1 MFHEILDLYFRQH
14 DSRQIIYHQIASF
27 NYFLEY
33 DIPEAIMRCC
43 PIRVVGSPDLTLT
56 GTTRAAAGTAGT
68 AIRVTVEGNE
78 EAIALAAAT
87 AAASTAADKIPR
99 EVEVIVQFQN
109 VSIRKPTIFENNGAV
124 TPMYPNDARLRN
136 LTYAAPIYVDLHI
149 TTTLKD
155 KNKGIEETKVRLLP
169 NIHVGK
175 IPVMVNSK
183 FCQLSENPEKT
194 PKEQGECSA
203 DMGGYFIVQGSEKV
217 IISQERMAENRLFVF
232 RNNKVKNREAEVIE
246 CKSIGP
252 DNEGAPKT
260 IGVKILLNPKN
271 PTNPETIRVTLP
283 RIKTE
288 VPLFIMMRALGVERD
303 DDIVQM
309 ITGTKESPY
318 DMILQECIIDAEDC
332 RTKDQALEYLARYI
346 GSGSSI
352 RESLA
357 AYSLPYVK
365 PNKALVVQEIL
376 AEELFPHIGGIQ
388 VLREKA
394 FFLAAM
400 TLKSLQ
406 CYFDQ
411 IISDDRDGY
420 PNKKVESPGNLLG
433 NLFRYY
439 FSTRCIKEM
448 KSAITTE
455 IHNGAWKTTGH
466 IEEIINPNN
475 VYKILKSTTVDI
487 GLKSSLATGN
497 FNCGKM
503 GIKTGISQVLNRLT
517 YLSGISHLRRCSTPI
532 EKTGKLIPPRKCHNS
547 QWGYVCPSETP
558 EGHSVGVVKNFAS
571 TAHPTLPM
579 SAEPVLQYLYDVLNM
594 KPLSDCGFK
603 DTFYGIRVFVNGAF
617 AGMLHSEPGTSV
629 LRKIGMLRNAK
640 RAGRIN
646 IFTSIVVNNPKG
658 NQQFAEIWVNTEGGR
673 VVRPVLVAAAL
684 RDLLEHPE
692 VKAPWYTCKEWNEFL
707 QFKTPAGHNLVEYID
722 PSETEN
728 FYIAM
733 YPDNLKEKTE
743 PFTHCEIH
751 PSILYGTMASNIP
764 FPDHNQSP
772 RNAYQAAMGKQAMG
786 IYALNFRDRMD
797 TMANLLCYLN
807 VPLVSPYMSRY
818 YKAQDMP
825 SGYNIVVA
833 IATYGGYNQEDS
845 IMINRASL
853 DRGLFRSIFY
863 RTYKDEEKK
872 NQASGEEERFCQPDG
887 VLTKHM
893 KLANYS
899 KLGTD
904 GFVPE
909 NVYVNSDDVLIG
921 KVAPIR
927 LRAPDGAALAGVGH
941 ATLQAMSGAAAAA
954 AVEAAGGKRYKD
966 VSKLLR
972 NNETGFVDKIYRGR
986 NGEGYSF
993 VKIRVRSERIPTIG
1007 DKFSSRHG
1015 QKGTVGLIL
1024 NPWDMPRTK
1033 NGMIPDIIINPHCI
1047 PSRMTIAQLM
1057 EMLLGKVC
1065 SQNGVL
1071 GDGTPFNEL
1080 SPERIAEEL
1089 LNSGMEP
1096 YGNELLYSGYTGKQM
1111 SCNIFMAPCFYQ
1123 RLKHMVDD
1131 KIHCLTEDHDVL
1143 TQNGWKPIA
1152 EVVMEDKVATMQEG
1166 QLVYEHPINT
1176 LEFDYEG
1183 PMYNLRSQQVDLTV
1197 TPNHRMWVATPHTRA
1212 KVWKYDFH
1220 EAMDIAGKHVKYQKN
1235 TQWLA
1240 QDYQFILG
1248 QKELPN
1254 MDAFLIVL
1262 GIWYAEGWANNR
1274 SVCFAANKPRVQEAL
1289 STALQTLGWT
1299 WRFDEKSQKLEILHS
1314 ALKEYL
1320 VPFSTGATKKA
1331 LPEWVFRLSAD
1342 QSQTLLMGLLL
1353 GDGHTTASNSEI
1365 YTTSSLTLAN
1375 QIQQLCLHA
1384 GWSANKILH
1393 TSAGTPYEIGVHSGM
1408 TTADLWSLRIIKAKN
1423 NPAVN
1428 HGHHKEQMGQ
1438 SETWSEFEG
1447 KVYCLEVPGGL
1458 FYVRKNG
1465 KPVWTGN
1472 SRASG
1477 PLVMLTRQPAEG
1489 RARDGGLRFGEMERD
1504 VMIAHGASEF
1514 LKERMLEVS
1523 DNFEAFLCRKCGLL
1537 GTVNQE
1543 QNIYICHACQEP
1555 TGFARLRLP
1564 YAYKLFLQELE
1575 SMNISSRLIP
1585 DRLLNSF
1592 PEGEE
1597 RIDKV

>member
-1 MFHEILDLYFRQH
+1 MFHSVLDLYFGQH
-14 DSRQIIYHQIASF
+14 DNRQIIYHQISSF

-33 DIPEAIMRCC
+33 DIPEAITRCS
-43 PIRVVGSPDLTLT
+43 PIRIVGSPDLTLT

-78 EAIALAAAT
+78 EAIAAAAAAAAT
-87 AAASTAADKIPR
+87 ATAPR

-136 LTYAAPIYVDLHI
+136 LTYAAPIYVDLNI

-155 KNKGIEETKVRLLP
+155 KVKGIEETKVRLLP
-169 NIHVGK
+169 NIHIGK
-175 IPVMVNSK
+175 IPVMVGSK
-183 FCQLSENPEKT
+183 FCQLTENPEKT

-217 IISQERMAENRLFVF
+217 IITQERMAENRLFVF

-283 RIKTE
+283 RIKAE
-288 VPLFIMMRALGVERD
+288 VPLFVMMRALGIETD
-303 DDIVQM
+303 KEIVQM
-309 ITGTKESPY
+309 ITGSVESPY
-318 DMILQECIIDAEDC
+318 DMILQECIVDADEI
-332 RTKDQALEYLARYI
+332 RTKDQALEWLSRHI

-357 AYSLPYVK
+357 ACSLAYVK
-365 PNKALVVQEIL
+365 PNKALTVQEIL

-388 VLREKA
+388 VLKEKA

-400 TLKSLQ
+400 SLKVLQ
-406 CYFDQ
+406 VYYEQ
-411 IISDDRDGY
+411 IGSDDRDGY
-420 PNKKVESPGNLLG
+420 PNKKVETPGNLLG

-439 FSTRCIKEM
+439 FATRAVKEM

-455 IHNGAWKTTGH
+455 IHNGAWKTTGR

-571 TAHPTLPM
+571 TAQPTLPM
-579 SAEPVLQYLYDVLNM
+579 SAEPVAQFLYDTLNM
-594 KPLSDCGFK
+594 KPLAECDFI
-603 DTFYGIRVFVNGAF
+603 DTFRGARIFINGAWT
-617 AGMLHSEPGTSV
+617 GMLHDAV
-629 LRKIGMLRNAK
+629 LKKFIVLRNAK
-640 RAGRIN
+640 RSGRIN
-646 IFTSIVVNNPKG
+646 IFTSIVINNPRG
-658 NQQFAEIWVNTEGGR
+658 GVNFAEVWINTEGGR
-673 VVRPVLVAAAL
+673 LVRPVFIAAAYREIMTL
-684 RDLLEHPE
+684 PE
-692 VKAPWYTCKEWNEFL
+692 EKAPWRSCKEWNQFL
-707 QFKTPAGHNLVEYID
+707 KWQSPLGNNLIEYID
-722 PSETEN
+722 PSESEN

-733 YPDNLKEKTE
+733 TPDDLKKDE
-743 PFTHCEIH
+743 PYTHCEIH

-845 IMINRASL
+845 IMINKAAL

-872 NQASGEEERFCQPDG
+872 NQASGEEERFCNPDPT
-887 VLTKHM
+887 LTKHM
-893 KLANYS
+893 KLANYT
-899 KLGTD
+899 KLSED
-904 GFVPE
+904 GFVAE

-993 VKIRVRSERIPTIG
+993 VKIRVRSERVPTIG

-1033 NGMIPDIIINPHCI
+1033 DGLVPDIIINPHCI

-1065 SQNGVL
+1065 SKNGIL
-1071 GDGTPFNEL
+1071 GDGTPFNQL
-1080 SPERIAEEL
+1080 SPEMIAEKL
-1089 LNSGMEP
+1089 LDSGMEP

-1131 KIHCLTEDHDVL
+1131 KIH
-1143 TQNGWKPIA
+1143 
-1152 EVVMEDKVATMQEG
+1152 
-1166 QLVYEHPINT
+1166 
-1176 LEFDYEG
+1176 
-1183 PMYNLRSQQVDLTV
+1183 
-1197 TPNHRMWVATPHTRA
+1197 
-1212 KVWKYDFH
+1212 
-1220 EAMDIAGKHVKYQKN
+1220 
-1235 TQWLA
+1235 
-1240 QDYQFILG
+1240 
-1248 QKELPN
+1248 
-1254 MDAFLIVL
+1254 
-1262 GIWYAEGWANNR
+1262 
-1274 SVCFAANKPRVQEAL
+1274 
-1289 STALQTLGWT
+1289 
-1299 WRFDEKSQKLEILHS
+1299 
-1314 ALKEYL
+1314 
-1320 VPFSTGATKKA
+1320 
-1331 LPEWVFRLSAD
+1331 
-1342 QSQTLLMGLLL
+1342 
-1353 GDGHTTASNSEI
+1353 
-1365 YTTSSLTLAN
+1365 
-1375 QIQQLCLHA
+1375 
-1384 GWSANKILH
+1384 
-1393 TSAGTPYEIGVHSGM
+1393 
-1408 TTADLWSLRIIKAKN
+1408 
-1423 NPAVN
+1423 
-1428 HGHHKEQMGQ
+1428 
-1438 SETWSEFEG
+1438 
-1447 KVYCLEVPGGL
+1447 
-1458 FYVRKNG
+1458 
-1465 KPVWTGN
+1465 

-1504 VMIAHGASEF
+1504 CMIAHGASEF

-1523 DNFEAFLCRKCGLL
+1523 DNFEAHLCRKCGLL
-1537 GTVNQE
+1537 GTVNEE

-1555 TGFARLRLP
+1555 TGFAKLRVP

-1592 PEGEE
+1592 TETEE
-1597 RIDKV
+1597 ELIKNNFQMKV